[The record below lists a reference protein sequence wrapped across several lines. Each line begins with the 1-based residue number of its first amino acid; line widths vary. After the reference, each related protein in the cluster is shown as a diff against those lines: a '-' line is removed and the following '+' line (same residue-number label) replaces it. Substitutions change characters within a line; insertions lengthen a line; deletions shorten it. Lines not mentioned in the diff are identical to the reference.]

1 MFETQ
6 IFLLLIL
13 SLADANWYV
22 CRFNR
27 DCVCPALKISY
38 DCIVCLSYDS
48 SKMLRKH
55 IFVLLLEHF
64 HSLKMSF
71 FQVL

>member
-1 MFETQ
+1 MQTGMFVGLTE
-6 IFLLLIL
+6 IK
-13 SLADANWYV
+13 
-22 CRFNR
+22 
-27 DCVCPALKISY
+27 CVCPALKISC

>member
-1 MFETQ
+1 MQTGMFVGLTE
-6 IFLLLIL
+6 IK
-13 SLADANWYV
+13 
-22 CRFNR
+22 
-27 DCVCPALKISY
+27 CVCPALKISY

-55 IFVLLLEHF
+55 IVLLLEHF

>member
-13 SLADANWYV
+13 SLADANTEIK
-22 CRFNR
+22 
-27 DCVCPALKISY
+27 CVCPALKISY
-38 DCIVCLSYDS
+38 DYIVCLSYDS

-64 HSLKMSF
+64 HSIKMSF